1 METRPDPDI
10 DDDFSELYKEYTGP
24 PGSNATNTQDRAK
37 PNKRSLAGSDEEEE
51 ARDPNAVPTDF
62 TSREA
67 KVWEAKSKATERNWK
82 KRKEEEMICKICGE
96 PGHFTQG
103 CPSTLGASRKS
114 QDFFERVPAREKH
127 VRSLFTE
134 KVINRIEMDIGC
146 YIKMD
151 EKFIIVGGK
160 DRLVLRRGVDAVHK
174 VIKEEGEQRDGS
186 GSQVTRSRSPERS
199 PVVARLQR
207 SESQRSH
214 SGPRNGSHF
223 QQRFHRKDKFVED
236 RIRHEMQKF
245 SRGPPQAYGNNGARG
260 RPSRSNSPACAPYMG
275 NSYNSYDG
283 HNQSMSA
290 YRNDGWN
297 SDKKGSDMQS
307 GRQFDYSA
315 IPQTLEELEMEYKR
329 EAMELGRIRDKEEDE
344 ENYRHREAIREIRES
359 HMKKLAPLRGM
370 HAKQWEDFLQL
381 DAQRRQQQANQQ
393 MSTSGFGGYK
403 SHNYSEYDSSSANPQ
418 YARESLAMDSRS
430 RYPNPNPMETYPS
443 RPRDNFGEFQRQ
455 RHEGYGRGR
464 AEVGVVNVVLQI
476 IVCLFSTSLI
486 FTGKN
491 FQGPGLSGSS
501 SSMHRRAPN
510 LGISKLCYELSK
522 INPIPQ
528 VFNPKIV
535 IRFQNFRTEIE
546 NLVSDLNCPKIPGH
560 ITLSTKQHGVC
571 SDGVVWEDWSRGPQG
586 KISQACLNVQ
596 AFSEIGT
603 RLLTFGFQ
611 QCRQQCINEYD
622 AIGYLNEIRVNG
634 NNGFGSV

>member
-1 METRPDPDI
+1 MLEFIRLNSMETRPDPDI

-344 ENYRHREAIREIRES
+344 ENYRHREAIRELRES

-393 MSTSGFGGYK
+393 MSTWGFGGYK
-403 SHNYSEYDSSSANPQ
+403 SHNYSEYDGTSANPQ
-418 YARESLAMDSRS
+418 YAGESMAMDSRS

-455 RHEGYGRGR
+455 RHEGYGRGYNR
-464 AEVGVVNVVLQI
+464 
-476 IVCLFSTSLI
+476 
-486 FTGKN
+486 
-491 FQGPGLSGSS
+491 
-501 SSMHRRAPN
+501 
-510 LGISKLCYELSK
+510 Y
-522 INPIPQ
+522 
-528 VFNPKIV
+528 
-535 IRFQNFRTEIE
+535 
-546 NLVSDLNCPKIPGH
+546 
-560 ITLSTKQHGVC
+560 
-571 SDGVVWEDWSRGPQG
+571 
-586 KISQACLNVQ
+586 
-596 AFSEIGT
+596 
-603 RLLTFGFQ
+603 
-611 QCRQQCINEYD
+611 
-622 AIGYLNEIRVNG
+622 
-634 NNGFGSV
+634 